1 MTRATTLLAAVLF
14 VSAVYA
20 TAELVHHAGL
30 NPFDHAEIKGEG

>member
-20 TAELVHHAGL
+20 TAEAIHHAGL
-30 NPFDHAEIKGEG
+30 NPFVSEVQHD